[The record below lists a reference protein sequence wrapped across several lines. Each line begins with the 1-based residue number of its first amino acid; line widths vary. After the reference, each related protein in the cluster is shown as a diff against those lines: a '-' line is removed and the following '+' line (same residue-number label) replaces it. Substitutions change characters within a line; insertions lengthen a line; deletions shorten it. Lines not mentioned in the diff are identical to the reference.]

1 MDLSSS
7 QVLILML
14 FIIIVYVCVTMYDPN
29 DPFIMSGLLAVG
41 TAFIYMAWNAWSA
54 GSEEGLTGTDFFI
67 GKVPGQIPFTANKSL
82 QSVGGDAINN
92 ADGNLQFDDQ
102 SYSTTGVAVSRDFGV
117 IPVSQ
122 LQRDYNLPESAAD
135 DAGEMDNADVVTRFI
150 TGGADTYVPE
160 EASSQSYYKVYDLA
174 YPKHPGYEMGSGS
187 DLLYGQSVPLNE
199 NGINNDD
206 KLSRGQMHRSQMN
219 KRAIDGAVRA
229 TRNQFEKYFGNELDE
244 NEKREWWS
252 HQADDVETDYQY
264 Y

>member
-1 MDLSSS
+1 
-7 QVLILML
+7 ML
-14 FIIIVYVCVTMYDPN
+14 FIIIVYVTVTMYDPS

-41 TAFIYMAWNAWSA
+41 LAFIYMAWNAWHSVDI
-54 GSEEGLTGTDFFI
+54 SEEGLTSTPD
-67 GKVPGQIPFTANKSL
+67 QIPFTAHKSL
-82 QSVGGDAINN
+82 QNVGGDVVNSS
-92 ADGNLQFDDQ
+92 DGNMQFDDQ
-102 SYSTTGVAVSRDFGV
+102 SYASTGVAVSRDFGV

-122 LQRDYNLPESAAD
+122 LQRDYNIPNSDAD
-135 DAGEMDNADVVTRFI
+135 NPDEMDNADVVTRFI

-160 EASSQSYYKVYDLA
+160 ESSSQSYYKVYDLA
-174 YPKHPGYEMGSGS
+174 YPKHPGHEMGAGS

-199 NGINNDD
+199 NAINNDD

-264 Y
+264 YY

>member
-1 MDLSSS
+1 MNLTSS

-14 FIIIVYVCVTMYDPN
+14 FIIIVYVCATMYDPN

-41 TAFIYMAWNAWSA
+41 TAFIYMAWNAWSS
-54 GSEEGLTGTDFFI
+54 GSEEGLTST
-67 GKVPGQIPFTANKSL
+67 PGLIPFSANKSL
-82 QSVGGDAINN
+82 QNVGGDAVG

-102 SYSTTGVAVSRDFGV
+102 SYASTDVAVSRDFGV
-117 IPVSQ
+117 MPVSQ
-122 LQRDYNLPESAAD
+122 LQRDYDLPEGAD
-135 DAGEMDNADVVTRFI
+135 NKDEMDNADVVTRFI

-160 EASSQSYYKVYDLA
+160 EASSQSYYKVHDLA
-174 YPKHPGYEMGSGS
+174 YPKHPGYEMGAGS

-199 NGINNDD
+199 NAINNDD

-229 TRNQFEKYFGNELDE
+229 TRNQFDKYFSNELDE

-264 Y
+264 YY

>member
-1 MDLSSS
+1 MDLTSS

-14 FIIIVYVCVTMYDPN
+14 FIIIVYVCVTMYDPS
-29 DPFIMSGLLAVG
+29 DPFIMSGLLSVG
-41 TAFIYMAWNAWSA
+41 LAFIYMTWNAWSS
-54 GSEEGLTGTDFFI
+54 GSEEGFTST
-67 GKVPGQIPFTANKSL
+67 PGQIPFTAHKSL
-82 QSVGGDAINN
+82 QSVGGDVIGP
-92 ADGNLQFDDQ
+92 DGNLQFDDQ
-102 SYSTTGVAVSRDFGV
+102 SYATTGVAVSRDYGV

-135 DAGEMDNADVVTRFI
+135 EPGELDNADVVTRFI

-174 YPKHPGYEMGSGS
+174 YPKHPGYEMGAGS

-264 Y
+264 YY